1 MSDEK
6 IQEYKQCIY
15 DAIDGCVGHL
25 SIALQ
30 ELGNHREFEYLKHDI
45 QMIFNEAKRI
55 KRGIED
61 NE

>member
-1 MSDEK
+1 MNNEVW
-6 IQEYKQCIY
+6 QEYLQELY
-15 DAIDGCVGHL
+15 DAIDGCTGHL

-30 ELGNHREFEYLKHDI
+30 ELGNHREFEDLKHDI

-61 NE
+61 E